1 MKLENKKKILKK
13 IFSDILKKDVSQIND
28 SSSMNNLKEWDSM
41 AHVRIIIE
49 VEKKFQ
55 IKINF
60 QEAEK
65 MKTFIEFLDFLKSK

>member
-65 MKTFIEFLDFLKSK
+65 MKTFIEFLDFLESK